1 MTTTIT
7 KLWLLKWCILI
18 HIVYLPV
25 VLYEHYLKGKINLV
39 DIKKRKV
46 AELQR
51 NSLGR
56 CYWQGDSRLSL
67 SPWRRWQNT
76 EIFLFLLA
84 LWQCTTALL
93 MLGELRQ
100 ESLEFEA
107 TKGGTVLSHY
117 QAYYSTDQHNS
128 EMGLS
133 RSCSCKGKWDVALDS
148 SQVPSESPLSSS
160 EPSLASLLDV
170 NSMIPN

>member
-1 MTTTIT
+1 
-7 KLWLLKWCILI
+7 
-18 HIVYLPV
+18 
-25 VLYEHYLKGKINLV
+25 
-39 DIKKRKV
+39 
-46 AELQR
+46 
-51 NSLGR
+51 
-56 CYWQGDSRLSL
+56 
-67 SPWRRWQNT
+67 
-76 EIFLFLLA
+76 
-84 LWQCTTALL
+84 

-117 QAYYSTDQHNS
+117 QAYAYYSTDQHNS
-128 EMGLS
+128 EIGLS
-133 RSCSCKGKWDVALDS
+133 LSCSCKGKWDVALDS